1 MTMTDNT
8 LTLQNRNAQ
17 HHMQSFSDFAYTKNP
32 AATHI
37 ITRADGVYI
46 YDSDG
51 HKILDSMSGLW
62 CVNMGYGQQSIIK
75 AVNNQMKELVYYNNF
90 FGTSHP
96 SAIKL
101 SEMITDLT
109 PEGLNKIYFTG
120 SGSEANDTMIRLVRH
135 YWAAKGKPSKSVIIS
150 RKNAY
155 HGSTMA
161 GASLGGMSTM
171 HAQGGLPIPDIEHVD
186 QPYYFEACVEAGEKI
201 DADEFGI
208 KAAQSLANKIDELG
222 EDRVAAFLAEPIQGA
237 GGVII
242 PPKTYWPEVGRICKE
257 RGILLVADEVICGF
271 GRTGEWFGTDYYDI
285 KPDIMLFAKAVTSGY
300 LPVGGVVV
308 RDELLATLISSGQ
321 EFAHGYTYSGHPTCM
336 AAGIANLELMKE
348 TNILHQVQSNTAP
361 YLASKWKTLEEHPL
375 VGEARCLGMLA
386 ALEIVEDKNN
396 YKRFENSKEIV
407 TRCKDYCYDNGLVMR
422 AIVNKMVIAPPLI
435 CSNDH
440 IDEIIEK
447 VWKCLDLT
455 AQSIK

>member
-1 MTMTDNT
+1 MTNNT
-8 LTLQNRNAQ
+8 QKLQNRNAQ
-17 HHMQSFSDFAYTKNP
+17 HHMQSFSDYSYTKNP
-32 AATHI
+32 TATHI
-37 ITRADGVYI
+37 ITRAEGVYI
-46 YDSDG
+46 YDSDD

-62 CVNMGYGQQSIIK
+62 CVNMGYSQSSIIK

-109 PEGLNKIYFTG
+109 PEGMNKVYFTG

-161 GASLGGMSTM
+161 GASLGGMSAM
-171 HAQGGLPIPDIEHVD
+171 HAQGGLPIPGIEHID

-201 DADEFGI
+201 DIDEFGR

-222 EDRVAAFLAEPIQGA
+222 EDRVAAFIAEPIQGA

-242 PPKTYWPEVGRICKE
+242 PPESYWPEISRICQE
-257 RGILLVADEVICGF
+257 RNILLVVDEVICGF
-271 GRTGEWFGTDYYDI
+271 GRTGEWFGSDYYDI
-285 KPDIMLFAKAVTSGY
+285 KPDLMLFAKGVTSGY
-300 LPVGGVVV
+300 LPVGGVIV
-308 RDELLATLISSGQ
+308 RDDLVDTIVSAEQ
-321 EFAHGYTYSGHPTCM
+321 EFAHGYTYSAHPTCM

-348 TNILHQVQSNTAP
+348 TNIVNQVQSNTAP
-361 YLASKWKTLEEHPL
+361 YLASKWKTLQEHPL

-396 YKRFENSKEIV
+396 FKRFKNSKEVVISC
-407 TRCKDYCYDNGLVMR
+407 RDYCYENGLVMR
-422 AIVNKMVIAPPLI
+422 AIANKMVIAPPLI
-435 CSNDH
+435 CSSEH

>member
-1 MTMTDNT
+1 MTNNT
-8 LTLQNRNAQ
+8 QKLQNRNAQ
-17 HHMQSFSDFAYTKNP
+17 HHMQSFSDYSYTKNP
-32 AATHI
+32 TATHI
-37 ITRADGVYI
+37 ITRAEGVYI
-46 YDSDG
+46 YDSDD

-62 CVNMGYGQQSIIK
+62 CVNMGYSQSSIIK
-75 AVNNQMKELVYYNNF
+75 AVNKQMKELVYYNNF

-109 PEGLNKIYFTG
+109 PEGMNKVYFTG

-161 GASLGGMSTM
+161 GASLGGMSAM
-171 HAQGGLPIPDIEHVD
+171 HAQGGLPIPGIEHID

-201 DADEFGI
+201 DVDEFGR

-222 EDRVAAFLAEPIQGA
+222 EGRVAAFIAEPIQGA

-242 PPKTYWPEVGRICKE
+242 PPETYWPEISRICQE
-257 RGILLVADEVICGF
+257 RNILLVADEVICGF
-271 GRTGEWFGTDYYDI
+271 GRTGEWFGSDYYDI
-285 KPDIMLFAKAVTSGY
+285 KPDLMLFAKGVTSGY
-300 LPVGGVVV
+300 LPVGGVIV
-308 RDELLATLISSGQ
+308 RDDLVDTIVSAEQ
-321 EFAHGYTYSGHPTCM
+321 EFAHGYTYSAHPTCM

-348 TNILHQVQSNTAP
+348 TNILHQVQSQTVP

-396 YKRFENSKEIV
+396 FKRFDNSKEVVISC
-407 TRCKDYCYDNGLVMR
+407 RDYSYENGLVMR

-435 CSNDH
+435 CGSEH